1 MNCLLEA
8 ELSMARR
15 RILCI
20 ANFFQMGRILFSP
33 RARWAGR
40 GAASLLLLVLHYSAT
55 STMVPGTGVYN
66 ISTS

>member
-40 GAASLLLLVLHYSAT
+40 GQPSTTSTSHSAT
-55 STMVPGTGVYN
+55 SY
-66 ISTS
+66 